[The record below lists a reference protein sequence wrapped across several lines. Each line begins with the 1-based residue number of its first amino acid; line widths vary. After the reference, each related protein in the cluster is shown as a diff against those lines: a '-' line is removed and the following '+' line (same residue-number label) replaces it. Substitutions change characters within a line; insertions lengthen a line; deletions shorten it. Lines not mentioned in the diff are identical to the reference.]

1 MYYALWLVGGG
12 GMVSDVLPGFYH
24 PSLIGVNTDTNV
36 LYDLIAVKLPEVCNS
51 LTSLHLYLC
60 PHTTVCVLILLHVSS
75 CWYRQVWKSLTRLQ
89 LERESVCSDV
99 C

>member
-1 MYYALWLVGGG
+1 MHVLRVAAARWC

-60 PHTTVCVLILLHVSS
+60 PHTTVCVLILLRMCPHTATGLEESYEAAAGAGV
-75 CWYRQVWKSLTRLQ
+75 RL
-89 LERESVCSDV
+89 L
-99 C
+99 